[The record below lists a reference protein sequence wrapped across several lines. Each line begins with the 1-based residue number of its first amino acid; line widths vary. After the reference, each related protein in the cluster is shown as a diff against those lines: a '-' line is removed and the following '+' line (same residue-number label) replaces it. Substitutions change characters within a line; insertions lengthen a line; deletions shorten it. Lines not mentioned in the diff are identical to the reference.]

1 MLVVLTLSKGAST
14 VILSAEGAKDL
25 LSSAPKADPSLRAR
39 SARSAQDDRLARFFE
54 MVEATR
60 LLVQPM
66 RVLVHEMCVS
76 FRRLGDIPRKS
87 ADWSNARVHWFS
99 KTAFRST

>member
-1 MLVVLTLSKGAST
+1 
-14 VILSAEGAKDL
+14 
-25 LSSAPKADPSLRAR
+25 
-39 SARSAQDDRLARFFE
+39 

-99 KTAFRST
+99 KTAFRSTWSVLPYGRCASRYVVRVRWSTTTASGPDEMRQWNTLFADSFRRTAA